1 MPNIGDR
8 SPKMLSPVMTLSV
21 ILLLSIVI
29 NCYETQGVNASQ
41 GKVIIY
47 SYKLKLTVS
56 LKF

>member
-8 SPKMLSPVMTLSV
+8 SPKMLSAVMTLSV

-29 NCYETQGVNASQ
+29 SCYETQGVNASQ

-47 SYKLKLTVS
+47 NYKLKLIVS
-56 LKF
+56 LKY